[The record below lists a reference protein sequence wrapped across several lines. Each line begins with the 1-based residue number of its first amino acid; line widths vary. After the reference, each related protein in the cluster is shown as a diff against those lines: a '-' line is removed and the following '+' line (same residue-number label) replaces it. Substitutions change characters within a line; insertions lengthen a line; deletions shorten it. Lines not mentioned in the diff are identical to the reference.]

1 MNIPFS
7 EKTNELIFELKDFT
21 EKGLSNV
28 SDFGTLT
35 EITYGKG
42 EDKSFQTLI
51 FNGKYVNGLKRVLDK
66 DVNISDEAKQNI
78 YQQFQ
83 SAIEMLVRSI
93 KDILENHN
101 PELQSYFET
110 KYLMLTQ
117 DNLANLLDLSGDLAI
132 AKEYYN
138 TLK

>member
-7 EKTNELIFELKDFT
+7 AKTNDLIFELKEFT
-21 EKGLSNV
+21 DKDLSNV

-42 EDKSFQTLI
+42 EDESFQTLI
-51 FNGKYVNGLKRVLDK
+51 FNGKYVNGLKRVIDK
-66 DVNISDEAKQNI
+66 DVSISDEAKQNI

-83 SAIEMLVRSI
+83 SAIEMLVRNI
-93 KDILENHN
+93 KDILENHD

-117 DNLANLLDLSGDLAI
+117 ENLANLLDLSGDLAI

>member
-1 MNIPFS
+1 MNIPLS
-7 EKTNELIFELKDFT
+7 EKTNELIFELKEFT
-21 EKGLSNV
+21 DKGFNNV

-42 EDKSFQTLI
+42 ETGSFETLI
-51 FNGKYVNGLKRVLDK
+51 FNVKYVLDK
-66 DVNISDEAKQNI
+66 DVSIPDEAKQNI
-78 YQQFQ
+78 YEQFQ
-83 SAIEMLVRSI
+83 SAIEMLVRNI
-93 KDILENHN
+93 KDILESHD

-117 DNLANLLDLSGDLAI
+117 ENLANLMSLSGDLAI

-138 TLK
+138 SLK